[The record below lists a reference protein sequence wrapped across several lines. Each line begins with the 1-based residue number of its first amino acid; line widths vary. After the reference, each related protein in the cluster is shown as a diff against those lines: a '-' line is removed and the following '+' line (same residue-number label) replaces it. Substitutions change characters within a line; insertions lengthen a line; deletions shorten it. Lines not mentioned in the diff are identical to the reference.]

1 MGRYAK
7 DGREVNSKVLT
18 ALGFFSVLL
27 VTASC
32 AGRLSAPVG
41 AGGTR
46 IIQPGAPGEISQI
59 FDTAELEAIRGLGY
73 SEADVRFMRGM
84 LPHHGQALDM
94 TAMVPTRAT
103 TDSFRGMAL
112 RMQISQRDEIRLMER
127 WLDEREEEVPAANTH
142 RTMITGGMGLMP
154 GMLDPQ
160 QMEQLASASG
170 PEFERLFLEFMIM
183 HHEGAITMVQTLFN
197 SSGAGQ
203 ESLIFKFA
211 SDVDADQ
218 TIEILRMRRMLDER
232 R

>member
-1 MGRYAK
+1 
-7 DGREVNSKVLT
+7 
-18 ALGFFSVLL
+18 
-27 VTASC
+27 
-32 AGRLSAPVG
+32 
-41 AGGTR
+41 
-46 IIQPGAPGEISQI
+46 
-59 FDTAELEAIRGLGY
+59 
-73 SEADVRFMRGM
+73 
-84 LPHHGQALDM
+84 
-94 TAMVPTRAT
+94 
-103 TDSFRGMAL
+103 
-112 RMQISQRDEIRLMER
+112 
-127 WLDEREEEVPAANTH
+127 
-142 RTMITGGMGLMP
+142 MITGGLGLMP
-154 GMLDPQ
+154 GMLDPE

>member
-1 MGRYAK
+1 M
-7 DGREVNSKVLT
+7 NSKVLT
-18 ALGFFSVLL
+18 ALGLFSVLL

-32 AGRLSAPVG
+32 AGRLSAPVE

-84 LPHHGQALDM
+84 IPHHGQALDM

-112 RMQISQRDEIRLMER
+112 RMQISQKDEIRLMER

-154 GMLDPQ
+154 GMLDPE
-160 QMEQLASASG
+160 QMERAFGIALSQSAGSMQFLADGAWTKRFHVG
-170 PEFERLFLEFMIM
+170 HAAMCGLMAATFAG
-183 HHEGAITMVQTLFN
+183 EG
-197 SSGAGQ
+197 
-203 ESLIFKFA
+203 FKG
-211 SDVDADQ
+211 S
-218 TIEILRMRRMLDER
+218 R
-232 R
+232 